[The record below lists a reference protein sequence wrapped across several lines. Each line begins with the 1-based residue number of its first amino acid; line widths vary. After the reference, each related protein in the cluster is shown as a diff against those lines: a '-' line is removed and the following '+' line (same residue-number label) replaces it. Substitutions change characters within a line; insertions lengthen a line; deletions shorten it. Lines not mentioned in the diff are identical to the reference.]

1 MSENAAAEGSPQAD
15 TVAVPPEER
24 LSDNYASIQIL
35 EGMPNLAA
43 RGLVYLTLL
52 LLAAGVLYAALTPLD
67 VTIRCQG
74 VVQPQQVRR
83 ILAPQAG
90 IVGDVLATPG
100 QAVKKGQPLLQINA
114 PGMAGVVVADADG
127 IVLELPA
134 RDRGVAV
141 RESDLLCVLQPEN
154 AGLKVELKVPNK
166 DAGQLSGGMPLTVR
180 LDAFP
185 VAEYG
190 VVAARIGE
198 ISPTA
203 REDAQLGYVYTVS
216 AALPQEFV
224 SAHGKRFAIRPG
236 MVVTGEI
243 VVARRSM
250 LSAMV
255 QGLGE

>member
-1 MSENAAAEGSPQAD
+1 MAEIAAAEGSHPAD
-15 TVAVPPEER
+15 TVVAPPEER
-24 LSDNYASIQIL
+24 LSSNYASIQIL

-52 LLAAGVLYAALTPLD
+52 LLAAGVVYAALTPLN

-74 VVQPQQVRR
+74 VVQPQQVRL

-90 IVGDVLATPG
+90 IVGDVLVIPG
-100 QAVKKGQPLLQINA
+100 QAVKKGQPLLQIMA
-114 PGMAGVVVADADG
+114 AGAAGVVAADVDG

-141 RESDLLCVLQPEN
+141 RASDLLCVLQPEN
-154 AGLKVELKVPNK
+154 TGLKVELKVPNK
-166 DAGQLSGGMPLTVR
+166 DAGQLADGMPVTLR

-203 REDAQLGYVYTVS
+203 REDTQLGYVYAVA

-236 MVVTGEI
+236 MVATGEI